1 MSGINRKKI
10 GLRIYKQLER
20 KDLLKEVKVLRDG
33 KNIFGEKDESQNG
46 LYVCTMKGYYHQ
58 GSTSINIVND
68 STEASNMNKNYQDRF
83 LMVVDDESKKIEEHD
98 YFNLNGIKYEIVDK
112 GNIEDIIY
120 DSYLKRL
127 E

>member
-1 MSGINRKKI
+1 MSGINRKNI
-10 GLRIYKQLER
+10 GLKIYKQLER
-20 KDLLKEVKVLRDG
+20 KDLLKEVKILRSG
-33 KNIFGEKDESQNG
+33 ENIFREKQDG

-58 GSTSINIVND
+58 GSTSIVND

-83 LMVVDDESKKIEEHD
+83 LMIVDDESKKIEEHD
-98 YFNLNGIKYEIVDK
+98 YFDLTGIKYEIVDK

>member
-20 KDLLKEVKVLRDG
+20 KDLLKEVKILR
-33 KNIFGEKDESQNG
+33 KGENVFRENQDD
-46 LYVCTMKGYYHQ
+46 LYVCTIKGYYHK
-58 GSTSINIVND
+58 GSTSINIVNGSSD
-68 STEASNMNKNYQDRF
+68 ASNMNKNYQDRF
-83 LMVVDDESKKIEEHD
+83 LLIVDDAAIKIKEHD
-98 YFNLNGIKYEIVDK
+98 FFVLDNIKYEIVDK